1 MQCRAKRPPP
11 DLFDEEPPPI
21 ELSQSQKTQLITLLE
36 VMLAEIVTAIARE
49 EIGDDQDHA

>member
-1 MQCRAKRPPP
+1 MQRRAKRPPP

-49 EIGDDQDHA
+49 EIGDDQDHV